1 MEFKTIMYCTEFDST
16 TKGKMFF
23 HFFHHPKSVKMC
35 QDSREP
41 HPIFKVEVSENADP
55 NAGQNI
61 GGPSG
66 SYWGWW
72 NSEDNSFHFVFPSR
86 LQVDMCFPYGAKAE
100 EERGRGKMMP
110 VNVTV
115 LEEVKP

>member
-1 MEFKTIMYCTEFDST
+1 MSSKSTIMYCCDIEKHTGGT
-16 TKGKMFF
+16 ILF
-23 HFFHHPKSVKMC
+23 HFYHHPKAVKMC
-35 QDSREP
+35 QDSRDP
-41 HPIFKVEVSENADP
+41 HPVFKVEVTEGTDAP
-55 NAGQNI
+55 
-61 GGPSG
+61 G

-115 LEEVKP
+115 LEEIKP